1 MKIEVKLKE
10 LGLTL
15 PKPQHPLGA
24 YVPSVRVGDLVFLS
38 GQGPLKN
45 GKPTVT
51 GKVGK
56 DLTEEEGY
64 NAAKEVALGLLSALK
79 AEVGDLDKVKRIVK
93 LLGFVNSA
101 VGFTKQPLIIN
112 GASEIFVQVFGNK
125 GKHARSA
132 LGINELPLNI
142 PVEIELIVQVE

>member
-1 MKIEVKLKE
+1 MTVEVKLKE

-15 PKPQHPLGA
+15 PESVTPLAA
-24 YVPSVRVGDLVFLS
+24 YIPSVRVGDLVFLS
-38 GQGPLKN
+38 GHGPIKD

-64 NAAKEVALGLLSALK
+64 HAAKEVALSLLSTLK

-101 VGFTKQPLIIN
+101 VGFTRQPHVIN
-112 GASEIFVQVFGNK
+112 GASEIFEAVFGNK

-142 PVEIELIVQVE
+142 PVEIELIAQVE

>member
-1 MKIEVKLKE
+1 MAVEVRLKE

-15 PKPQHPLGA
+15 PEPVTPLAA
-24 YVPSVRVGDLVFLS
+24 YVPSVRVGDLIFLS
-38 GQGPLKN
+38 GHGPIKD

-64 NAAKEVALGLLSALK
+64 HAAKEVALNLLSTLK

-101 VGFTKQPLIIN
+101 VGFTRQPRVIN
-112 GASEIFVQVFGNK
+112 GASDIFEAVFGNK

-142 PVEIELIVQVE
+142 PVEIELIAQVE